1 MEAFEGRL
9 RSFDKPKTKA
19 SNKSPRGT
27 WPHPGSFVATPTTL
41 AEAGFF
47 FKPSKDDP
55 DNVQCFICKK
65 ELAGWDEDDNPFEIH
80 YKKCPK
86 CPWAIAR
93 CSLEFDVDADG
104 KFSITDSSRL
114 PTNKVLEKARADTFG
129 GKKWW
134 PHDGV
139 KNHGATSKKMA
150 KAGFVYTPQS
160 QGDDTATCFYC
171 NLSLSGWDAEDDPT
185 DEHVK
190 RVERSGKPCPFFQ
203 TTEKAKSQAS
213 TRPTKSA
220 SRKSRAPSHVD
231 TPTDED
237 EDESPTV
244 KAPVR
249 RGKQKEN
256 ESGMLYD
263 LFRLHYT
270 SRLKVSTGIY
280 SAFVEKV
287 IKPPPKLSDADDT
300 EDLEEDE
307 DPSLKAQPV
316 QMLRKSSR
324 KPPSKVKPSSNA
336 TGRSKQK
343 SKPPSE
349 EPDEIESG
357 RELDPKRARSR
368 TKSGK
373 PSSKEQNDTTAES
386 EREID
391 KPPSNVDGKVAKA
404 YTDFTVDINVI
415 EEARSKDKDKD
426 RGRSNGRRG
435 RSTSSR
441 GRSRSKS
448 KPRSMS
454 ASTLIDPHERP
465 LLRASSRSRTS
476 GLTEVEE
483 METEKMLAETP
494 SETDMEPEPEVELQK
509 EPTRAT
515 KPKSRAKK
523 MTTDS
528 DLQGVEQKLDRPSS
542 RPVSVIS
549 EKSTSSKAS
558 KRGKAAGK
566 KVAAKTKGKHLD
578 VASSNQRSQL
588 NSGAEEEL
596 QAITEV
602 HSMEV
607 DDDHG
612 QEVDEA
618 TPKVASA
625 APKHPLFPAS
635 ASPSDL
641 SSRTALP
648 KPTKQLKPTSKTKS
662 DRNDFSGLPDTGE
675 TPVENGAARQ
685 TSVKAK
691 KPISGKSV
699 PASKQLEKQ
708 SSRMDVDDD
717 RGGHARSQEKSRE
730 QPVISDPVRKPPA
743 DTRVASPPRT
753 PGPPADAPLHPTTPV
768 NQIIRDGHLP
778 KPTAETTPADFRNSL
793 QIPPSPA
800 DLFLPPLANAPI
812 PVITAL
818 TEEERSMTVEQ
829 WIRHEMAVQYQ
840 RLKEDGE
847 RRIRAFLEK
856 AEETRRQIEAL

>member
-1 MEAFEGRL
+1 METFEGRL

-19 SNKSPRGT
+19 SSKSSRGT
-27 WPHPGSFVATPTTL
+27 WLHPGSFVATPTTL

-47 FKPSKDDP
+47 FKQSKDDP

-134 PHDGV
+134 PHEGV

-171 NLSLSGWDAEDDPT
+171 NLSLSGWDPEDDPT

-203 TTEKAKSQAS
+203 TTVPAKSQAS
-213 TRPTKSA
+213 TRSTKSA
-220 SRKSRAPSHVD
+220 SRKSRAPNHVD
-231 TPTDED
+231 APTDED

-256 ESGMLYD
+256 
-263 LFRLHYT
+263 
-270 SRLKVSTGIY
+270 VS
-280 SAFVEKV
+280 EKV
-287 IKPPPKLSDADDT
+287 VKLPSKLSDAEDT
-300 EDLEEDE
+300 EDLEEDD

-316 QMLRKSSR
+316 HMPRKSSR
-324 KPPSKVKPSSNA
+324 KPPSKAKSSSKA
-336 TGRSKQK
+336 TGRSKQR

-349 EPDEIESG
+349 ESDEIEP
-357 RELDPKRARSR
+357 EPEFDPKRARSR

-373 PSSKEQNDTTAES
+373 PGSKEQNERAVES
-386 EREID
+386 EREVD

-426 RGRSNGRRG
+426 RGWGNGR
-435 RSTSSR
+435 R

-448 KPRSMS
+448 KPRSTG

-465 LLRASSRSRTS
+465 LLRASSRSRIS
-476 GLTEVEE
+476 EVEE
-483 METEKMLAETP
+483 METEKMLAETS

-509 EPTRAT
+509 EPIRAT
-515 KPKSRAKK
+515 KSKSRAKK
-523 MTTDS
+523 MATDS
-528 DLQGVEQKLDRPSS
+528 DLEDVEQKLDRPSS
-542 RPVSVIS
+542 RPASVIS

-558 KRGKAAGK
+558 KKQGKAARK
-566 KVAAKTKGKHLD
+566 KAVAKTKSKTLD
-578 VASSNQRSQL
+578 VASSNQRTQL
-588 NSGAEEEL
+588 NNEAEEESQL
-596 QAITEV
+596 VMEV
-602 HSMEV
+602 HPMEV
-607 DDDHG
+607 DDDHV

-618 TPKVASA
+618 TPRVASA
-625 APKHPLFPAS
+625 APKHPLFPAP
-635 ASPSDL
+635 ATPSDF
-641 SSRTALP
+641 RTRTTPP
-648 KPTKQLKPTSKTKS
+648 KPTKQLKPTSKAKS
-662 DRNDFSGLPDTGE
+662 DRNDFSGLPDAEE
-675 TPVENGAARQ
+675 TPAENGAARQ

-691 KPISGKSV
+691 KPISRKGI

-717 RGGHARSQEKSRE
+717 RGAHARLLSQEKGRE
-730 QPVISDPVRKPPA
+730 QPAIPDPIRKPPA

-753 PGPPADAPLHPTTPV
+753 PGTPTDAPAHPTTPV
-768 NQIIRDGHLP
+768 NQIIRDGQLP
-778 KPTAETTPADFRNSL
+778 KPTAETTSTDFRSSL
-793 QIPPSPA
+793 QIPPSPV

-818 TEEERSMTVEQ
+818 TEEERDMTVEQ

-840 RLKEDGE
+840 QLKEDGE
-847 RRIRAFLEK
+847 RRIRAFLER
-856 AEETRRQIEAL
+856 AEVTRRQIEAL

>member
-1 MEAFEGRL
+1 METFEGRL

-19 SNKSPRGT
+19 SNKSSRGT
-27 WPHPGSFVATPTTL
+27 WPHPDSFVATPTTL

-104 KFSITDSSRL
+104 NFSITDSSRL

-129 GKKWW
+129 RKKWW

-139 KNHGATSKKMA
+139 KNHSATSKKMA

-185 DEHVK
+185 DEHIK
-190 RVERSGKPCPFFQ
+190 RVERSDNPCPFFQ
-203 TTEKAKSQAS
+203 TTERAQSQAS
-213 TRPTKSA
+213 TRSTKSA
-220 SRKSRAPSHVD
+220 SRKSRAPTHVD
-231 TPTDED
+231 APADED

-256 ESGMLYD
+256 ES
-263 LFRLHYT
+263 
-270 SRLKVSTGIY
+270 
-280 SAFVEKV
+280 EKAA
-287 IKPPPKLSDADDT
+287 KSPPKHSDAEDT
-300 EDLEEDE
+300 EDLEEDD
-307 DPSLKAQPV
+307 DPSLKAQPAQV
-316 QMLRKSSR
+316 PRKSSR
-324 KPPSKVKPSSNA
+324 KPPSKAKPPA
-336 TGRSKQK
+336 KTTGRSKQR

-349 EPDEIESG
+349 EPDEIEP
-357 RELDPKRARSR
+357 ELELEPKRARSR
-368 TKSGK
+368 TKSRK
-373 PSSKEQNDTTAES
+373 ASSKEQNETGVES
-386 EREID
+386 EREVD
-391 KPPSNVDGKVAKA
+391 KPPSNVDGKIAKT
-404 YTDFTVDINVI
+404 YTDFTMDIDVI
-415 EEARSKDKDKD
+415 EEARGKDKDKD
-426 RGRSNGRRG
+426 RGRSKGRRG

-448 KPRSMS
+448 KPRSTG
-454 ASTLIDPHERP
+454 ASTLIDLHERP
-465 LLRASSRSRTS
+465 LLRASSRSRIS

-515 KPKSRAKK
+515 KPRSRAKR
-523 MTTDS
+523 MATDS
-528 DLQGVEQKLDRPSS
+528 DLEDVEQKLDRPSS
-542 RPVSVIS
+542 RPASVIS

-558 KRGKAAGK
+558 KPRKA
-566 KVAAKTKGKHLD
+566 AAKTKNKILD

-588 NSGAEEEL
+588 HSEAEEEL
-596 QAITEV
+596 QAVTEV
-602 HSMEV
+602 HPMEV

-625 APKHPLFPAS
+625 APKHPLFPAP
-635 ASPSDL
+635 ASPSDF
-641 SSRTALP
+641 RTAPP
-648 KPTKQLKPTSKTKS
+648 KPTMHLKPTSKTKS
-662 DRNDFSGLPDTGE
+662 DRSDFWGLPDARK

-691 KPISGKSV
+691 KPISGRSV

-717 RGGHARSQEKSRE
+717 RGAHARPLSQEKSTE
-730 QPVISDPVRKPPA
+730 QPVIPDPVRKPPA
-743 DTRVASPPRT
+743 DISVASPPRT
-753 PGPPADAPLHPTTPV
+753 PGPPTDAPPHPTTPE
-768 NQIIRDGHLP
+768 NQIIRDGQLL
-778 KPTAETTPADFRNSL
+778 KPAAETTSADFRSSL

-818 TEEERSMTVEQ
+818 TEEERNMTVEQ

-840 RLKEDGE
+840 QLKEDGE

-856 AEETRRQIEAL
+856 AEVTRRQIEAL